1 MYVKANVENYRKSLL
16 IYLHNLIWELGKI
29 SLSLSLIF
37 LKKNFLSIDSS
48 YNTNFQF
55 AISFYPK
62 PVEIIV
68 PYYWL
73 TKYDFFFFFFF

>member
-29 SLSLSLIF
+29 SLSLSLSLSLIF
-37 LKKNFLSIDSS
+37 FKKNFLSIDSS

-62 PVEIIV
+62 PIEIIV
-68 PYYWL
+68 P
-73 TKYDFFFFFFF
+73 TID